1 MTDRDTLT
9 GVPERAISVR
19 LDARADAALQQL
31 VREGLSQSEAVR
43 YALVEMASR
52 RRPRRSLSVEA
63 LMLAE
68 SEEDRRES
76 QEVLAF
82 MEALG
87 APWPDDAE
95 G

>member
-1 MTDRDTLT
+1 M
-9 GVPERAISVR
+9 PERAISVR
-19 LDARADAALQQL
+19 LDARADEALQRLIDQ
-31 VREGLSQSEAVR
+31 GMSQSEAVR
-43 YALVEMASR
+43 YALVQSAGRRGPRMSLSAEAKMVMAS
-52 RRPRRSLSVEA
+52 
-63 LMLAE
+63 
-68 SEEDRRES
+68 EDDLRES

>member
-1 MTDRDTLT
+1 M
-9 GVPERAISVR
+9 PERAISVR

-31 VREGLSQSEAVR
+31 VGRGMSQSEAIR
-43 YALVEMASR
+43 YALVEAAAR
-52 RRPRRSLSVEA
+52 RRPRMSLSAEA
-63 LMLAE
+63 MMLAA
-68 SEEDRRES
+68 SEEDRREA

-82 MEALG
+82 MESLR